1 MLARSHR
8 SRRRVAA
15 GGARAEYRNFF
26 GETLSTLRQSW
37 KARLSQRIDQ
47 GMMRRA
53 PVAVHILRIDDWMTI
68 IRCTHEGWRDAR
80 RTGRARFP
88 LMTQWTKPSGAEG
101 GVNDGREC
109 PAKNFDTQRIPSLQP
124 LVDELRAGRL
134 QLHRRRTS
142 FFARTYCL
150 EGG

>member
-1 MLARSHR
+1 MALALSIEIFWGRVPSILLQ
-8 SRRRVAA
+8 SR
-15 GGARAEYRNFF
+15 
-26 GETLSTLRQSW
+26 
-37 KARLSQRIDQ
+37 KAQLSQRIDQ

-53 PVAVHILRIDDWMTI
+53 PVAVHILCIDDWMTI

-80 RTGRARFP
+80 RPGRARFP
-88 LMTQWTKPSGAEG
+88 LMTQLTKPSGAEG

-134 QLHRRRTS
+134 QLNRREPEISILSAFRVCS
-142 FFARTYCL
+142 HWS
-150 EGG
+150 